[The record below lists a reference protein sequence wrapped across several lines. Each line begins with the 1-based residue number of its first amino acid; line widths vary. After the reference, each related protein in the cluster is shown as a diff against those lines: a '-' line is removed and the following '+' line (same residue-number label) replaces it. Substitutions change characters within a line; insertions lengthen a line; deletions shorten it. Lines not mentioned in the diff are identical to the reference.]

1 MMDEPLFGTFSHSRA
16 FAMSTVPILI
26 AEDDR
31 RNIVIDR
38 PAIVVGRS
46 RRRSDVRIND
56 RSISA
61 VHCEIEIRENCLQVR
76 NRGRNGIRINGQ
88 KSDEGVLHDG
98 DVFEI
103 ARMKYRVLIKGDPNL
118 PNASELSSSNDWF
131 ARLAG
136 LELGPMPWA
145 ELSLMAQR
153 GELTE
158 SDEVRWSRQRIWR
171 PASATDGLFDAE
183 PHAESNENPEA
194 PASHPVTSD
203 QPVEDSAAE
212 RETPPSDEDDQSWT
226 VEFASLDDSEE
237 SSIHDRDS
245 TRDTATDFLDETATS
260 ANTFQLA
267 EPPLNDS
274 HETNGESEVIDDEVV
289 DEPGGDNDEWR
300 LADTP
305 AEPDA
310 PFEFPEASFPTQT
323 ESSLPTLPVPQPMTV
338 PQPLP
343 VPQRES
349 ASQTVS
355 ALQTAP
361 VPPPVNVTPQPA
373 PYKPAP
379 MPKIGQ
385 SDTWLDVIYDSVL
398 EPVFDRV
405 PLLRTWPGIATIVA
419 ALVIAALMMRP
430 SYEGSEVSGRVTL
443 NGQPVTDA
451 TISFTDVKNGF
462 GASAVVDADGNFE
475 VVTLK
480 GGMQPGTYSVAIMP
494 LKPESPEVVG
504 ELQRQFSKSKNGILD
519 EAVMM
524 GEGEPGFQPGGSSS
538 ESGEETFKLPA
549 TTIPFNYRSIQTSGI
564 SKEITEDGPNELV
577 IDLVSD

>member
-1 MMDEPLFGTFSHSRA
+1 MMGEPHFGTFSHSRS
-16 FAMSTVPILI
+16 FAMPTVPILI

-61 VHCEIEIRENCLQVR
+61 VHCEIAVGENCLQVR

-103 ARMKYRVLIKGDPNL
+103 ARMKYRVLIKGNPNQ

-158 SDEVRWSRQRIWR
+158 SDEVRWSRQRLWR
-171 PASATDGLFDAE
+171 PAATTDGLFDAE
-183 PHAESNENPEA
+183 PNAESNEKPEA
-194 PASHPVTSD
+194 PATQQATSY
-203 QPVEDSAAE
+203 QPVEEPAAE
-212 RETPPSDEDDQSWT
+212 RETPQNNDDDQSWT
-226 VEFASLDDSEE
+226 GEFAALDDSEE

-267 EPPLNDS
+267 EPPLDDS
-274 HETNGESEVIDDEVV
+274 HEIKGESEVVDDEVV
-289 DEPGGDNDEWR
+289 DEPGSNNDEWR
-300 LADTP
+300 SADSP
-305 AEPDA
+305 AEPEA
-310 PFEFPEASFPTQT
+310 PFTPPEASFPART
-323 ESSLPTLPVPQPMTV
+323 ETSLP
-338 PQPLP
+338 PLP
-343 VPQRES
+343 VPEPI
-349 ASQTVS
+349 AVSQTM
-355 ALQTAP
+355 P
-361 VPPPVNVTPQPA
+361 VPPPVNVAPEPA
-373 PYKPAP
+373 PYKPPP
-379 MPKIGQ
+379 MPTISK

-405 PLLRTWPGIATIVA
+405 PLLRTWPGVATIVV
-419 ALVIAALMMRP
+419 ALVIAALMMSP
-430 SYEGSEVSGRVTL
+430 SYEGAEVSGRVTL
-443 NGQPVTDA
+443 NGQPVKDV
-451 TISFTDVKNGF
+451 TISFTDLKNGF
-462 GASAVVDADGNFE
+462 GASAVVDADGTFE

-480 GGMQPGTYSVAIMP
+480 GGMQPGMYSVAIMP

-504 ELQRQFSKSKNGILD
+504 ELQRQFSESQNGSMHD
-519 EAVMM
+519 EALMI
-524 GEGEPGFQPGGSSS
+524 GEGEHGYQPGGSSS
-538 ESGEETFKLPA
+538 ETEEETFKLPA
-549 TTIPFNYRSIQTSGI
+549 TTIPYNYRSIQTSGI
-564 SKEITEDGPNELV
+564 SKKITEEGPNELL
-577 IDLVSD
+577 IELVAN